1 MNLTGHWFVIR
12 VEMRVHCGVHL
23 EISPEEGYREK
34 VNTYYSL
41 HSSYFRAHSMDYDP
55 LCTE

>member
-1 MNLTGHWFVIR
+1 
-12 VEMRVHCGVHL
+12 MRVHCGVHL